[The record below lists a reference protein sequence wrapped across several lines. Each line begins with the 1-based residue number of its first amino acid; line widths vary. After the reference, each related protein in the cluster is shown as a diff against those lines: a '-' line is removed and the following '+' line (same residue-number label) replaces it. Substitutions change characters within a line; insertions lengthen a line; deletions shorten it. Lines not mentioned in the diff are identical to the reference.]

1 MDAAIVTVPNAFLYE
16 TSCAEHVSDELLSGW
31 IVTVRN
37 RQGDFLEV
45 TTDYGYTG
53 WLRASAVRK
62 ITAGECCIRDF
73 KGTGNNSVSPAVLCR
88 GITDILE
95 KPRVQSAV
103 LSTLFMGSH
112 VWILGR
118 PEDGWQRIKMAGG
131 ICGYVPAVSLLLSGR
146 NFSEFSGN
154 CRNGRSGSLAFS
166 NGNFSGSAT
175 DCSASFSC
183 SNLRQKVLHYAKS
196 YLGVQYRWGGKTH
209 AGIDCSGLAFMSYY
223 MCGIAIYR
231 DAAIM
236 EGYPV
241 REIPLDQI
249 RPADLIYFPGHVA
262 LYLGNGEYI
271 HSTGNLADF
280 GCTINSLNPYSSIY
294 RKDLAENITA
304 AGSVFCVSKS

>member
-1 MDAAIVTVPNAFLYE
+1 MYTAIVTVPNTFLYE

-31 IVTVRN
+31 IVTVQN
-37 RQGDFLEV
+37 RERDFLEV

-53 WLRASAVRK
+53 WLKASAIRR
-62 ITAGECCIRDF
+62 ITAEEWRFGDLRDTGENTI
-73 KGTGNNSVSPAVLCR
+73 SPAVLCR

-95 KPRVQSAV
+95 DPGVQSAV

-112 VWILGR
+112 VQILGKTR
-118 PEDGWQRIKMAGG
+118 DGWQRIQTAGG
-131 ICGYVPAVSLLLSGR
+131 ICGYVPAGSLFLSDR
-146 NFSEFSGN
+146 NFAEFSGN
-154 CRNGRSGSLAFS
+154 CCNRHVGSLLPGRNLSGSVI
-166 NGNFSGSAT
+166 N
-175 DCSASFSC
+175 CIASFSC
-183 SNLRQKVLHYAKS
+183 SKLRRKVLHYAKS

-209 AGIDCSGLAFMSYY
+209 AGIDCSGLTFMSYY

-231 DAAIM
+231 DAAIA

-249 RPADLIYFPGHVA
+249 QPADLIYFPGHVA

-304 AGSVFCVSKS
+304 AGSVFGVSEL